1 MADPIRIAIGAGQIL
16 LGLAALRKGF
26 TGGSDLSASKLI
38 ETNKR
43 GGLVARRYSVR
54 TMDDRIKHII
64 ASIQKGK
71 RDPLIREFAVKA
83 VSQKCGKN
91 WCIAEKDYWGEVQEV
106 FNSVRGAVRYVHDIH
121 NVDTFQAARRTVDF
135 HGGDCDDYV
144 ITLGSLLQSIG
155 YPIILRIIQPK
166 TERDFSHILL
176 LAGLPPT
183 DPTQWVALDAST
195 NQPAGWHPPAGSI
208 ARVKDYPVE

>member
-26 TGGSDLSASKLI
+26 AGNIGSSKLI
-38 ETNKR
+38 ETTEK

-54 TMDDRIKHII
+54 TIDDRIKHIRE
-64 ASIQKGK
+64 SIQKGK
-71 RDPLIREFAVKA
+71 RDPAIREFAVKA
-83 VSQKCGKN
+83 VSQKCGST
-91 WCIAEKDYWGEVQEV
+91 WCIPEKNYWGEVQEI
-106 FNSVRGAVRYVHDIH
+106 FKSVRGAVRYVHDIH

-155 YPIILRIIQPK
+155 YPVILRIIQPK
-166 TERDFSHILL
+166 GEQDFSHIFLL
-176 LAGLPPT
+176 VGLPPT
-183 DPTQWVALDAST
+183 GPTQWVSLDAST
-195 NQPAGWHPPAGSI
+195 NKPAGWHPPAELI
-208 ARVKDYPVE
+208 VKVKDYAVD

>member
-26 TGGSDLSASKLI
+26 GGSAGFGASKLI
-38 ETNKR
+38 ETNKK

-83 VSQKCGKN
+83 VSQKCGQD
-91 WCIAEKDYWGEVQEV
+91 WCIPEKNYWGEVQEV
-106 FNSVRGAVRYVHDIH
+106 FQSVRGAVRYVHDIY

-155 YPIILRIIQPK
+155 YPIILRIVQPK
-166 TERDFSHILL
+166 TENDFSHILL
-176 LAGLPPT
+176 LAGLPPVN
-183 DPTQWVALDAST
+183 PTQWVALDAST
-195 NQPAGWHPPAGSI
+195 NKPAGWHPPAEMI
-208 ARVKDYPVE
+208 AKVKDYLVE